1 MSPTPLRRNS
11 LAQSPAAP
19 RLQTPFLIL
28 SLLLVAFWNLSRRP
42 SVAERDAFHTENL
55 RHGFHTADLQAAG
68 ENVSESSTH
77 APPGVKDEIQSLPGV
92 SRERQSLGRSLRGG
106 SSGKPGKVG
115 TEFLAEKGLTGATA
129 FERLRR
135 VQASEEVKLED
146 R

>member
-1 MSPTPLRRNS
+1 MLPTPLRWNS

-42 SVAERDAFHTENL
+42 SVAERDAFHTEKL
-55 RHGFHTADLQAAG
+55 KHEFHTADLQAAG
-68 ENVSESSTH
+68 ENVAESSTH

-92 SRERQSLGRSLRGG
+92 SRERQSLAKTRKDSG
-106 SSGKPGKVG
+106 GKPGKVG

-146 R
+146 H